1 MWRASFDLIKMLQYT
16 RTEREMSS
24 KSNNSA
30 NDSAEILDADFG
42 NRVE

>member
-1 MWRASFDLIKMLQYT
+1 MEGIFSFDKNVAIYT
-16 RTEREMSS
+16 NGKEMSP